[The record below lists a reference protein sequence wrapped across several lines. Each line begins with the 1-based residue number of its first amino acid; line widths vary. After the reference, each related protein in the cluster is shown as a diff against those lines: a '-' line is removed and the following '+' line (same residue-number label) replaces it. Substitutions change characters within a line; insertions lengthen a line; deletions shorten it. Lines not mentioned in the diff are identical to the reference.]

1 MVKIVGVPHQRGAP
15 YVFIFLLSNL
25 SLDIGRNSLSYGEL
39 GNASFPTV
47 ATDHQS
53 VKRDETRGKS
63 KSD

>member
-1 MVKIVGVPHQRGAP
+1 MVKIVGCPTNVGRPM
-15 YVFIFLLSNL
+15 FLLSNL

-63 KSD
+63 KSN